1 MICHPL
7 GHLKLSVNNWALMF
21 NNVLLF
27 LKTVASPPDLLV
39 SASSWDPAS
48 QASSSGR
55 GLSSRTAHFI
65 AFMALIAFMMQLY
78 ACQGESARL
87 TSYAAAPAPTP
98 WSLVQNFSLHRL
110 HGPHRLHDA
119 VVCLTGRSARLTS
132 YAAAPAPTPWSLV
145 QNFSL
150 HRIHGPHRL
159 HDAAVCLPGQECS
172 VD

>member
-48 QASSSGR
+48 QAGSSGR
-55 GLSSRTAHFI
+55 GLSSRTAHFIAFMALIAIMMQLYACQGKGPGFLATPRPRHPRPGPSSRTAHFI

-78 ACQGESARL
+78 ACQGEDARL
-87 TSYAAAPAPTP
+87 TSYVAAPATTP
-98 WSLVQNFSLHRL
+98 WSLVQNCSLHRL
-110 HGPHRLHDA
+110 
-119 VVCLTGRSARLTS
+119 
-132 YAAAPAPTPWSLV
+132 
-145 QNFSL
+145 
-150 HRIHGPHRL
+150 HGPHRL
-159 HDAAVCLPGQECS
+159 HDAAVCLPGRECS